1 MSLSESSWTCGRRSV
16 RDDMHRTPSFVHVTI
31 VAGSLARLLT
41 TKLLIFLQRES
52 LLAIEGQLPSNKKS
66 LLKVNRQLL
75 SNKNRSL
82 FPQLNNQSIS
92 FGLVFEELRSVVGGD
107 KGRQKSL
114 NLGSHTM
121 HLDLEYQIVIVI
133 FGSAVMEVIS
143 NELGF
148 VLHDRSTCG
157 EKLTEQE
164 EKQLQT
170 WYVAQDAA
178 EAIKLNSM
186 ATVTPDLK
194 SLQAQ
199 VDGTLEALTLVT
211 GRIQQVTL
219 ANREIR
225 REIAGLYEQ
234 LILPRSA

>member
-1 MSLSESSWTCGRRSV
+1 
-16 RDDMHRTPSFVHVTI
+16 
-31 VAGSLARLLT
+31 
-41 TKLLIFLQRES
+41 
-52 LLAIEGQLPSNKKS
+52 
-66 LLKVNRQLL
+66 
-75 SNKNRSL
+75 
-82 FPQLNNQSIS
+82 
-92 FGLVFEELRSVVGGD
+92 
-107 KGRQKSL
+107 
-114 NLGSHTM
+114 M